1 MDLHLRYKIPR
12 VTFSQDITEL
22 QRPIFDRHYVLA
34 ILIP

>member
-1 MDLHLRYKIPR
+1 MVVNDIPGY
-12 VTFSQDITEL
+12 VTFSQDITKL